1 MWVLPL
7 FSGGGSPA
15 CGRGALFPGTLLAA
29 PEQDQRMGTEASP
42 LPVQSGTGSPGA
54 GAVLQD

>member
-1 MWVLPL
+1 MQVLPL

-15 CGRGALFPGTLLAA
+15 CGRGALFPGTLLAV
-29 PEQDQRMGTEASP
+29 PGQDSGWEPKLP
-42 LPVQSGTGSPGA
+42 LPVQSGTGGPGA

>member
-1 MWVLPL
+1 MQVLPL

-15 CGRGALFPGTLLAA
+15 CRWGALFPGMLLAV
-29 PEQDQRMGTEASP
+29 PGQDRGWEP
-42 LPVQSGTGSPGA
+42 KLPPVQSGTCGPRA